1 MIGSGRGKF
10 HRYLLTEVIL
20 DQSVR
25 MIDSGIFFCQKI
37 ARIPPLP
44 MAEVIQFNCP
54 ACGMTLRLP
63 LAMAAQQGPCP
74 NCDREIIAPNPYH
87 GIGAMMAAVPPPAPL
102 PEPFALFAE
111 TPPLVPRHVEEEMMR
126 EAEPLPPHQ
135 AEQAVPLEEP
145 ASPVSEPEQPTP
157 EPFSSPPP
165 HPAPVPAD
173 RPSVHAVAE
182 ETCGRTIL
190 LLSCLVTGIVALIAG
205 VLLGVAGTRFFDPK
219 PAVQGP
225 LIPPPAPPV
234 ARTEPEITTT
244 PEAPVQV
251 APPIEP
257 NPEVPKPAPPDPEPP
272 KPASPPEPA
281 PASPA
286 KVSAGAEAALKAF
299 LDAPDWAT
307 RSVYVLSPDK
317 VKAVMEAYSRE
328 VPDGPTP
335 YRSITVKQSEVDE
348 STQSTIFIFM
358 VTTERHPG
366 GIPVAV
372 KETPGGWL
380 VDWLAFVE
388 FRDDLFRKFADG
400 PVDKTGFFHLIVTRP
415 PEKRAAETENEH
427 FSSFLL
433 QSPMS
438 EKGQLA
444 FVRKGTP
451 AYGTIQTATSGGS
464 VFTPVLEV
472 RKSKTSDGQGYF
484 EVMDV
489 KASDWFPREN

>member
-1 MIGSGRGKF
+1 
-10 HRYLLTEVIL
+10 
-20 DQSVR
+20 
-25 MIDSGIFFCQKI
+25 
-37 ARIPPLP
+37 
-44 MAEVIQFNCP
+44 MAEVIQFDCP

-87 GIGAMMAAVPPPAPL
+87 GIGAMMAAVPPPPPV

-111 TPPLVPRHVEEEMMR
+111 SPPLVPRHEEEMMR
-126 EAEPLPPHQ
+126 HREPLPPYE
-135 AEQAVPLEEP
+135 AEQAFPLPEP
-145 ASPVSEPEQPTP
+145 VFPIPDPEPLSA

-165 HPAPVPAD
+165 QLAPVSTD
-173 RPSVHAVAE
+173 RPPVRAVVE
-182 ETCGRTIL
+182 ETYGRTIL

-205 VLLGVAGTRFFDPK
+205 VLLGVAGTRFFDTK

-225 LIPPPAPPV
+225 MIPPPAPPV
-234 ARTEPEITTT
+234 TQTEPETATT

-251 APPIEP
+251 APPVQPIVP
-257 NPEVPKPAPPDPEPP
+257 NPDPEPP
-272 KPASPPEPA
+272 KPAPGPRPA
-281 PASPA
+281 PTSPA

-317 VKAVMEAYSRE
+317 VKTVMEAYSRE
-328 VPDGPTP
+328 VPDGPTG

-358 VTTERHPG
+358 VTTERHPR

-372 KETPGGWL
+372 KETPSGWL

-400 PVDKTGFFHLIVTRP
+400 PVDKTGFFHLIVTLP

-427 FSSFLL
+427 FSSLLL

-451 AYGTIQTATSGGS
+451 AYETLQTATSGGA

-489 KASDWFPREN
+489 KANDWFPREN